1 MSTERSTAGSKSDFC
16 VTFKNHVLTDSRLIM
31 LGAHLSEEPEGEA
44 ALDTIEGVYNETK
57 SAYGTLAKLSGH
69 QTMQEILEIFATK
82 LV

>member
-1 MSTERSTAGSKSDFC
+1 
-16 VTFKNHVLTDSRLIM
+16 M
-31 LGAHLSEEPEGEA
+31 LGAHLSEEQEGEA

-82 LV
+82 LVQNLLRSTDSSDRDQVQIVDLSLEVLG

>member
-1 MSTERSTAGSKSDFC
+1 
-16 VTFKNHVLTDSRLIM
+16 M

-82 LV
+82 LVQNLLRSTDSSDRDQV

>member
-1 MSTERSTAGSKSDFC
+1 
-16 VTFKNHVLTDSRLIM
+16 M

-82 LV
+82 LVQNLLRSTDSSDRDQVQIVDLSLEVLG